1 MAKST
6 DSKIESALKNTMRSD
21 LQTVTVDDALLFLTK
36 AAFLDPRFRLLSF
49 LDPSERED
57 VTSQVKEEATTLAE
71 SVVTQD
77 ESDDVPQTS
86 GQKVNTS

>member
-21 LQTVTVDDALLFLTK
+21 LQIVTADDALLFLTK
-36 AAFLDPRFRLLSF
+36 ASFLDPRFRLLSF

-57 VTSQVKEEATTLAE
+57 VI
-71 SVVTQD
+71 
-77 ESDDVPQTS
+77 
-86 GQKVNTS
+86 